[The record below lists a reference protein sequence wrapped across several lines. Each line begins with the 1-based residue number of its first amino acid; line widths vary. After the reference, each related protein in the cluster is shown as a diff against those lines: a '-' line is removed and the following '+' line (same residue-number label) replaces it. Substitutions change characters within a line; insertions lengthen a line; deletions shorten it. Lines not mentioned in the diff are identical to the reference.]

1 MSEGA
6 KTIFVLFGDIRDRNG
21 KPLDAYARRLRE
33 AYDQWKPKLA
43 AKGYNLGYGS
53 QPYASKQAF
62 LFLLGD
68 DSCHAMIWHSHGNAL
83 GQLSDVQGL
92 AISPSDIKKVS
103 KNLQFAAL
111 WGCDVGRSGFE
122 WRRVLGLNQGSRRTH
137 RGVSQPSGSA
147 WPQATTDLG
156 PYAVKPAPLQ
166 FVETN
171 SRFIRCVSIKFP
183 GGVEVELLPK
193 GVEL

>member
-92 AISPSDIKKVS
+92 TISPSDIKKVS

-122 WRRVLGLNQGSRRTH
+122 WRRVLGLNQRFPQDSQRRLAAQW
-137 RGVSQPSGSA
+137 VSVASGDY
-147 WPQATTDLG
+147 DLG

-171 SRFIRCVSIKFP
+171 SRFIGAYYNFP
-183 GGVEVELLPK
+183 KWIELLPK
-193 GVEL
+193 GEL